1 MSSIHTE
8 HAKLFSLHK
17 NGFGLCL
24 MSTVKKLRSRNQH
37 ANLQIRYSI
46 RSTKIRGSKELEAS
60 SRSWLLLG
68 KIPCLG
74 LEQISSQEIEF
85 FPFKSLILKI
95 LIQNTCKK
103 ILEFYSNW
111 RNFNKNKLKPSKPYI
126 YCLQLKG
133 QMESQEKLYSS
144 LNYEIFYPSIPFLIS
159 KMNQQNAC
167 NYAKQI
173 INSQFALDSVLEQQY
188 LWDAFFLLLLRN
200 NDIVKI

>member
-1 MSSIHTE
+1 MQIYRLDIQQE
-8 HAKLFSLHK
+8 AQRYVDPKNQKLLQGVGYYQEKFHSQGLNKLVHRKSNFSHLK
-17 NGFGLCL
+17 
-24 MSTVKKLRSRNQH
+24 
-37 ANLQIRYSI
+37 
-46 RSTKIRGSKELEAS
+46 AS
-60 SRSWLLLG
+60 SS
-68 KIPCLG
+68 
-74 LEQISSQEIEF
+74 
-85 FPFKSLILKI
+85 KI